1 MMMDRRAALGGL
13 AAIPLALAAGRRA
26 GAAGAE
32 PSSLLNVSYD
42 VSRELFAAVNP
53 AFVASYAGQAGRKVE
68 IHQSHGGSSAQ
79 ARSVLE
85 GLEADVVTLNQVT
98 DVQVLHDRGGL
109 IAADWRS
116 RFPNQSSPYYSFPG
130 FLVREGNPL
139 GIKDWPDLAR
149 EGVKVVLPNPKTSG
163 NARYSYLAATASALE
178 ANGGDEAAAAEV
190 VRRILANVPIFDTGG
205 RGATTTFVERR
216 IGDVLVTFE
225 SEMRMIRQQYGDR
238 GFETVIPAVS
248 VLAEFPVAVVDAV
261 VDRRGSRDLAT
272 AYLGFLYTP
281 EAQEIL
287 ARFGNRIRDEAL
299 AARHAADFPPVRL
312 VTVEDRFGSWDEVT
326 RHQFGEGGVLER
338 LLARR

>member
-1 MMMDRRAALGGL
+1 MTIDRRAALGGL
-13 AAIPLALAAGRRA
+13 AAVPLALAGRRA
-26 GAAGAE
+26 VAAEAD

-42 VSRELFAAVNP
+42 VSRELFAAINP

-68 IHQSHGGSSAQ
+68 VHQSHGGSSAQ

-98 DVQVLHDRGGL
+98 NVQVLHDRGGL
-109 IAADWRS
+109 IGADWRS
-116 RFPNQSSPYYSFPG
+116 RFPNRSSPYYSFPG

-139 GIKDWPDLAR
+139 GVRDWPDLAR
-149 EGVKVVLPNPKTSG
+149 AGVKVVLPNPKTSG

-238 GFETVIPAVS
+238 GFETVTPAVS
-248 VLAEFPVAVVDAV
+248 VKAEFPVAVIDAV

-281 EAQEIL
+281 EGQEIL
-287 ARFGNRIRDEAL
+287 ARFGNRVRDEAV

-312 VTVEDRFGSWDEVT
+312 VTVEDRFGSWEEVT
-326 RHQFGEGGVLER
+326 RRHFAEGGVLER